1 MKEFLKADEDVK
13 KLYDMV
19 YAPMYTKTLFAG
31 IELDVFSQ
39 LEEPKTY
46 IEIAEKLELH
56 PHNTKYFLDALASM
70 DLLTKNRGLY
80 KNGELSSKYL
90 VRSSDFFIG
99 TLIRIYSRVSGFD
112 DLDIL
117 KLVKEGP
124 NSGYENKSG
133 LESQGIFS
141 DYGDY
146 DDYIEMLK
154 NSQRIG
160 RAYDY
165 TNIVASL
172 PEFKGFKKM
181 LDLGGGPGLIGMAI
195 IKKHPD
201 MTGVVFEAS
210 SVAGIAVET
219 IKEYNLGKRVEV
231 LVGDYMVDSIGDGYD
246 FILASGTLNFAKQD
260 MDKIIKKIYD
270 ALNPN
275 GVFMCISE
283 GLVNERTK
291 PKEII
296 IGWLPSFLK
305 GCDFSLVQGEVS
317 DAALRNGFKNVH
329 KRTIDSFMGELDIDI
344 ARK

>member
-1 MKEFLKADEDVK
+1 MEEFLKVDEGVK
-13 KLYDMV
+13 KLYDMI
-19 YAPMYTKTLFAG
+19 YAPMYTKILFAG
-31 IELDVFSQ
+31 IELDVFSE
-39 LEEPKTY
+39 LEEPKRH
-46 IEIAEKLELH
+46 IEIAEKLKLH
-56 PHNTKYFLDALASM
+56 PQNTKYFLDALASM

-80 KNGELSSKYL
+80 KNGQLSSKYL
-90 VRSSDFFIG
+90 VRNSDFFIG
-99 TLIRIYSRVSGFD
+99 TLMRMYSSVSGFD

-133 LESQGIFS
+133 LDGQEIF
-141 DYGDY
+141 GDY
-146 DDYIEMLK
+146 TEMLK

-165 TNIVASL
+165 ANIVASL

-201 MTGVVFEAS
+201 MTGVIFETP
-210 SVAGIAVET
+210 SVAGIALEA
-219 IKEYNLGKRVEV
+219 IKEYNLEKRVEV
-231 LVGDYMVDSIGDGYD
+231 LVGDYMVDSIGEGYD

-283 GLVNERTK
+283 GLIDEQTK

-305 GCDFSLVQGEVS
+305 GYDFSLVQGEVS

-344 ARK
+344 VRK